1 MLKKNTIYLLFI
13 IFLTF
18 TSYLFGA
25 RPQNELNI
33 YSGRKLSLI
42 EPLIKKFE
50 NDTNIKIN
58 IITGK
63 SDAFIERLKLE
74 GINSKQ
80 NNSIRIFMLLLQLLL
95 YTIYY
100 YY

>member
-58 IITGK
+58 IITINKVAKTSTNPGHMFEDSVSRCRIDLATIFYFFLK
-63 SDAFIERLKLE
+63 VDASF
-74 GINSKQ
+74 
-80 NNSIRIFMLLLQLLL
+80 
-95 YTIYY
+95 
-100 YY
+100 